1 MKRIFLYCLAA
12 MALTGCVSNKTYK
25 AATDE
30 LGVMRVQREN
40 ALQELEQARKSLE
53 SSGKEL
59 EAARQA
65 NEKLKKDLEDLSA
78 AKDKETS
85 SLKSQVEE
93 LSSKGTTTSKEV
105 QSLRQEKERLSS
117 SDKAKAGEIE
127 RLKQEITT
135 ITKAK
140 AEEVAAIRQELS
152 KAKAEEIAAI
162 KQDTE
167 RLVRTKEEEITATK
181 QEKDGLASEKEYLS
195 REIERLK
202 VKAGEISSEK
212 ENEIANVKSTY
223 ETLVKEMQKEIEKG
237 DIKITQAVD
246 RLSVNLVEKILF
258 DSGEAAVKPEG
269 LKILKRVGDILKGVS
284 DKQIRIEGYTDN
296 VKLGAKLRQR
306 YPTNWELSTARAT
319 NVVRYLQD
327 KVGVD
332 PRMLSAAGLSEYKP
346 VASNETTE
354 GRAQNRRIEIVL
366 LPLDVDRV
374 LEELK
379 K

>member
-1 MKRIFLYCLAA
+1 MKRIFLYCLVVV
-12 MALTGCVSNKTYK
+12 ALTGCVSNKVYK
-25 AATDE
+25 TAVDE
-30 LGVMRVQREN
+30 SEARRAQLEGV
-40 ALQELEQARKSLE
+40 LQELKQARQSVE

-59 EAARQA
+59 EGSKQA

-78 AKDKETS
+78 AKDKEIS
-85 SLKSQVEE
+85 SLKGQLDE
-93 LSSKGTTTSKEV
+93 LSNKGTTTSKEV
-105 QSLRQEKERLSS
+105 QSLRQERERLSA
-117 SDKAKAGEIE
+117 SDKAKAGDIE
-127 RLKQEITT
+127 RLKQEIAT

-140 AEEVAAIRQELS
+140 AEE
-152 KAKAEEIAAI
+152 IAAL
-162 KQDTE
+162 KQDAE
-167 RLVRTKEEEITATK
+167 RVVKAKEEEVAAVK
-181 QEKDGLASEKEYLS
+181 QEKDGLASEKEYLN

-212 ENEIANVKSTY
+212 EKEISNVKSTY
-223 ETLVKEMQKEIEKG
+223 ETLMKEMQKEIEKG

-258 DSGEAAVKPEG
+258 DSGEAEVKPEG
-269 LKILKRVGDILKGVS
+269 LNILKRVGDILKGVS

-346 VASNETTE
+346 VASNETPE